1 MNRSPS
7 RTLTLCVAWNPCRHS
22 IWVGSIDDPDDC
34 LAALRGDGF
43 TAVGWMSDEAHE
55 ERITRAE
62 RRARAVIAGRGARR
76 VGAPGCFAIGPALLV
91 GEACAVAREAYLAM
105 GEADGAAT
113 DAVGAAAAD
122 PRLWRSPGRGL
133 GSS

>member
-1 MNRSPS
+1 MNRPFPRTLKLCVVWNPS
-7 RTLTLCVAWNPCRHS
+7 RNSVW
-22 IWVGSIDDPDDC
+22 IGSIGSPDHS

-55 ERITRAE
+55 QHITRAE

-91 GEACAVAREAYLAM
+91 GEACAVAREAYLAT
-105 GEADGAAT
+105 GEGTAPSPTRVAPSPRAPGFGVGR
-113 DAVGAAAAD
+113 AVG
-122 PRLWRSPGRGL
+122 
-133 GSS
+133 

>member
-7 RTLTLCVAWNPCRHS
+7 RTLTLCVAWNPCCHS
-22 IWVGSIDDPDDC
+22 IWIGSIDDPDDC

-43 TAVGWMSDEAHE
+43 TAVGWTSDEAHE

-62 RRARAVIAGRGARR
+62 RRARAVIASRGARR

-91 GEACAVAREAYLAM
+91 GEACAVAREAYLAT
-105 GEADGAAT
+105 GEGTASSSMWSAPSPRTPGFGVRR
-113 DAVGAAAAD
+113 AVG
-122 PRLWRSPGRGL
+122 
-133 GSS
+133 

>member
-1 MNRSPS
+1 MNRSLP
-7 RTLTLCVAWNPCRHS
+7 RTLTLCVAWNPCRHL
-22 IWVGSIDDPDDC
+22 IWIGSIDDPDDC
-34 LAALRGDGF
+34 LAALRCDGF

-91 GEACAVAREAYLAM
+91 GEACAVAREAYLAT
-105 GEADGAAT
+105 GEGTAPSPTRSAPSPRTPGFGVRR
-113 DAVGAAAAD
+113 AVG
-122 PRLWRSPGRGL
+122 
-133 GSS
+133 

>member
-1 MNRSPS
+1 MNGSPS

-22 IWVGSIDDPDDC
+22 IWIGSIDDPGEC
-34 LAALRGDGF
+34 LAALRSDGF

-55 ERITRAE
+55 QHITRAE

-91 GEACAVAREAYLAM
+91 GEACAVAREAYLAT
-105 GEADGAAT
+105 GEGTASSSTRSAPSPRTPGFGVRR
-113 DAVGAAAAD
+113 AVG
-122 PRLWRSPGRGL
+122 
-133 GSS
+133 